1 MFRGELQM
9 NLKLLNI
16 GNLVLINGKVT
27 STKYQMTMISIIEN
41 KMKRTSKVKKQIFLF
56 LPIGFFT
63 VFLDYC
69 SYLFILN
76 YFNIHFAKAVGFFT
90 GTLFSYFANK
100 TITFR
105 YKKNVKKSF
114 VKFYILYFFSMC
126 MNVIINSSINH
137 YFNNFQRTFI
147 LSFFISTGCSA
158 ILNFFGMKYYVF
170 KNS

>member
-1 MFRGELQM
+1 
-9 NLKLLNI
+9 
-16 GNLVLINGKVT
+16 
-27 STKYQMTMISIIEN
+27 
-41 KMKRTSKVKKQIFLF
+41 MKKTSKVKKQILLF
-56 LPIGFFT
+56 LPIGFLT
-63 VFLDYC
+63 VFLDYS

-100 TITFR
+100 IITFS
-105 YKKNVKKSF
+105 YQKNVKKSF

-126 MNVIINSSINH
+126 INVLINSSINH
-137 YFNNFQRTFI
+137 YFNNFQSTFI

>member
-1 MFRGELQM
+1 
-9 NLKLLNI
+9 
-16 GNLVLINGKVT
+16 
-27 STKYQMTMISIIEN
+27 MISIIEQ
-41 KMKRTSKVKKQIFLF
+41 KMKKISKVKKQFLLF

-63 VFLDYC
+63 VLLDYC
-69 SYLFILN
+69 SYLFIFN
-76 YFNIHFAKAVGFFT
+76 YSNIHIAIAVGFFT
-90 GTLFSYFANK
+90 GTFFSYFANK
-100 TITFR
+100 IITFR

-126 MNVIINSSINH
+126 MNVLINSSINH
-137 YFNNFQRTFI
+137 YFNNFQSTFI

>member
-1 MFRGELQM
+1 
-9 NLKLLNI
+9 
-16 GNLVLINGKVT
+16 
-27 STKYQMTMISIIEN
+27 MTMISIIEK
-41 KMKRTSKVKKQIFLF
+41 KMKRTSNVKKQILLF

-76 YFNIHFAKAVGFFT
+76 YSNIHFAKAVGFFT
-90 GTLFSYFANK
+90 GTLFSYCANK

-105 YKKNVKKSF
+105 YQKNVKKSF

-137 YFNNFQRTFI
+137 YLNNFQSTFL

-158 ILNFFGMKYYVF
+158 ILNFLGMKYYVF